1 MDGGSGRGSPETR
14 NGMAAT
20 RRFVER
26 LGLPGGDL
34 HALPASP
41 HRFPDGGQYRIEIPS
56 VEGPAA
62 LRAVFEAADAYGV
75 PVHRVSQGS
84 GVLLLTDGELDE
96 MAALAAARGGIEV
109 SLFVGPRA
117 GWDTGAMAYTPAGR
131 IVAPKVRGM
140 DQLVQAV
147 EDVRRACAHGITS
160 VLVTDEGLL
169 WVLGEMR
176 ARGELP
182 AELILKG
189 SVMLGAANPASIRL
203 LERLG
208 LTTFN
213 VPTDLSLAQLAAIR
227 AATAM
232 PLDVYIE
239 VPDDVGGFVR
249 HYEIAEI
256 VRICA
261 PVYLKFGLRNA
272 PNIYPSGT
280 HLEATAIA
288 LTKERV
294 RRAKI
299 GLRLLRRPH
308 PGAGMSPPPRA
319 RPPPPAAAGAGSP
332 AADSAGGSTMI
343 TSPPPAFSPRETKVA
358 VPTQPS

>member
-1 MDGGSGRGSPETR
+1 MGGSGMEGVDMAA
-14 NGMAAT
+14 NGMATT
-20 RRFVER
+20 RAFIER
-26 LGLPGGDL
+26 LGLPSGDL

-41 HRFPDGGQYRIEIPS
+41 HRFPDGGQWRVEIPS
-56 VEGPAA
+56 VEGPNA

-84 GVLLLTDGELDE
+84 GVLLLTDAELDE
-96 MAALAAARGGIEV
+96 MAELAAARGGIEV

-117 GWDTGAMAYTPAGR
+117 GWDTGAMAYSAAGR
-131 IVAPKVRGM
+131 IVAPKARGM

-147 EDVRRACAHGITS
+147 EDVKRACEHGITS
-160 VLVTDEGLL
+160 VLITDEGLL

-176 ARGELP
+176 TRGELP

-203 LERLG
+203 LEKLG

-213 VPTDLSLAQLAAIR
+213 APTDLSLAQLAAIR
-227 AATAM
+227 AATSM
-232 PLDVYIE
+232 PLDLYIE
-239 VPDDVGGFVR
+239 VPDDIGGFVR

-256 VRICA
+256 VRVAA

-288 LTKERV
+288 LTRERL

-299 GLRLLRRPH
+299 GLDLLRRLDPE
-308 PGAGMSPPPRA
+308 AVMSPLPGEARA
-319 RPPPPAAAGAGSP
+319 TLG
-332 AADSAGGSTMI
+332 
-343 TSPPPAFSPRETKVA
+343 
-358 VPTQPS
+358 

>member
-1 MDGGSGRGSPETR
+1 MD
-14 NGMAAT
+14 AT
-20 RRFVER
+20 RRFVA
-26 LGLPGGDL
+26 GLHLPTGDA
-34 HALPASP
+34 HGLPASTQ
-41 HRFPDGGQYRIEIPS
+41 RFPDGGSWRVEIPS

-62 LRAVFEAADAYGV
+62 LRAVFETADILGV

-84 GVLLLTDGELDE
+84 GVILLTDAELDE
-96 MAALAAARGGIEV
+96 MAALGATRGGIEI

-117 GWDTGAMAYTPAGR
+117 GWDTGAMAYSPAGR

-140 DQLVQAV
+140 DQLVHAV

-176 ARGELP
+176 KEGELP

-189 SVMLGAANPASIRL
+189 SVMLGASNPASIAL

-208 LTTFN
+208 LTTYN
-213 VPTDLSLAQLAAIR
+213 VPTDLSLAHLAAIR
-227 AATAM
+227 QATTM
-232 PLDVYIE
+232 PLDIYIE
-239 VPDDVGGFVR
+239 VPDDIGGFIR

-256 VRICA
+256 VRVAA

-280 HLEATAIA
+280 HLEATAVA
-288 LTKERV
+288 LTRERL

-299 GLRLLRRPH
+299 GLDLLHRLD
-308 PGAGMSPPPRA
+308 
-319 RPPPPAAAGAGSP
+319 PAAAGAMSPLPGSES
-332 AADSAGGSTMI
+332 DS
-343 TSPPPAFSPRETKVA
+343 
-358 VPTQPS
+358 

>member
-1 MDGGSGRGSPETR
+1 MDGA
-14 NGMAAT
+14 NGMERT
-20 RRFVER
+20 RRFVAG
-26 LGLPGGDL
+26 LGLPAGDG
-34 HALPASP
+34 HALPTSA
-41 HRFPDGGQYRIEIPS
+41 HRFADGGQWRVEIPS

-62 LRAVFEAADAYGV
+62 LRAVFETADALGV

-84 GVLLLTDGELDE
+84 GVLLLTDAELDE
-96 MAALAAARGGIEV
+96 MAALGAERGIEI

-117 GWDTGAMAYTPAGR
+117 GWDTGAMAYTAAGR

-176 ARGELP
+176 REGELP

-208 LTTFN
+208 LDTFN

-232 PLDVYIE
+232 PLDVYVE
-239 VPDDVGGFVR
+239 APDDIGGFVR
-249 HYEIAEI
+249 HYEIAEL
-256 VRICA
+256 VRVAA
-261 PVYLKFGLRNA
+261 PIYLKFGLRNA

-280 HLEATAIA
+280 HLEATAVA
-288 LTKERV
+288 LTRERL
-294 RRAKI
+294 RRARI
-299 GLRLLRRPH
+299 GLDLLHRLD
-308 PGAGMSPPPRA
+308 PGAVMSPLPA
-319 RPPPPAAAGAGSP
+319 PAAAVEG
-332 AADSAGGSTMI
+332 
-343 TSPPPAFSPRETKVA
+343 
-358 VPTQPS
+358 